1 MNEWMYE
8 SMGMGWICV
17 FLLCTSDHRI
27 MITDIDANLD
37 DLKSSGVLQRLI
49 GEKALS
55 KKFKDFASL

>member
-1 MNEWMYE
+1 
-8 SMGMGWICV
+8 
-17 FLLCTSDHRI
+17 

-55 KKFKDFASL
+55 KKFEDFALL